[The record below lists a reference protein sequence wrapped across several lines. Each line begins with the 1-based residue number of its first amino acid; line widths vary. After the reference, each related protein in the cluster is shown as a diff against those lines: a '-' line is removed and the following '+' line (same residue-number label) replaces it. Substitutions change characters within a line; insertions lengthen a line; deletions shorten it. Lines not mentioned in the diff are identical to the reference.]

1 MTGNDERNEAER
13 DEAAQPAGG
22 VEAAV
27 EGGAVAEKAEKDG
40 KADDVER
47 DEKADKTGDADKD
60 QKNATPASPEEPSD
74 APAPAAAKRPIPTL
88 GWVALLVVALA
99 VGLLIGRFM
108 PGDGG
113 AIALAGKTTLAAN
126 ELDSVIAAYT
136 YKGETFDV
144 TAREVIDEMGGTEKA
159 ANDDGTYGVP
169 AASDVVTYAQ
179 NQLILRDAEERGLT
193 ATDEETDELAQQTF
207 GTTDYDTISSTYGY
221 DKDYIATMATM
232 TKLRDAVVDVTLPEQ
247 PTAPSSPAEGQED
260 VATAEYANYV
270 IGLLGDEWDAE
281 TGTWARTDGTYYA
294 TLSSYEFTADAA
306 TYDVAQAAY
315 QVAYGAYS
323 DAATELSN
331 EWVAY
336 TRNLLSN
343 ATIQLGSLAAS

>member
-1 MTGNDERNEAER
+1 MAE
-13 DEAAQPAGG
+13 
-22 VEAAV
+22 
-27 EGGAVAEKAEKDG
+27 
-40 KADDVER
+40 DVER
-47 DEKADKTGDADKD
+47 DDPTKAEGAEEVDESAAEKDAAEKDAADAGEPAGDTKSDAPD
-60 QKNATPASPEEPSD
+60 SPDAQAD
-74 APAPAAAKRPIPTL
+74 APAPEKRTIPTL
-88 GWVALLVVALA
+88 GWVALVVVALA
-99 VGLLIGRFM
+99 VGLLVGRFM
-108 PGDGG
+108 PGSSST
-113 AIALAGKTTLAAN
+113 IALAGKTTLAAS

-136 YKGETFDV
+136 YKGETFDI
-144 TAREVIDEMGGTEKA
+144 TAREVIDEMGGTEGA

-169 AASDVVTYAQ
+169 AAGDVVTYAQ

-193 ATDEETDELAQQTF
+193 ATEEETTELAEQSF
-207 GTTDYDTISSTYGY
+207 GTSDFDTIASTYGY

-247 PTAPSSPAEGQED
+247 PTAPSSPEDGQED
-260 VATAEYANYV
+260 VATAEYASYV

-281 TGTWARTDGTYYA
+281 AGTWARTDGDYYA

-323 DAATELSN
+323 DAYTELSN

-336 TRNLLSN
+336 TRGLLSN

>member
-1 MTGNDERNEAER
+1 MAE
-13 DEAAQPAGG
+13 
-22 VEAAV
+22 
-27 EGGAVAEKAEKDG
+27 
-40 KADDVER
+40 DVER
-47 DEKADKTGDADKD
+47 DE
-60 QKNATPASPEEPSD
+60 PAELAEAEEPKVADETAAEKDAGEKDAAEKDAEPAKDAEPVAPDAQAD
-74 APAPAAAKRPIPTL
+74 APAPGKRAVPTL
-88 GWVALLVVALA
+88 GWVALVVVALA
-99 VGLLIGRFM
+99 VGLLVGRFM
-108 PGDGG
+108 PGSSST
-113 AIALAGKTTLAAN
+113 IALAGKTTLAAS

-136 YKGETFDV
+136 YKGETFDI
-144 TAREVIDEMGGTEKA
+144 TAREVIDETGGTEGA

-169 AASDVVTYAQ
+169 AAGDVVTYAQ

-193 ATDEETDELAQQTF
+193 ATEEETTELAEQSF
-207 GTTDYDTISSTYGY
+207 GTSDFDTISSTYGY

-247 PTAPSSPAEGQED
+247 PTAPSSPEDGQED
-260 VATAEYANYV
+260 VATAEYASYV

-281 TGTWARTDGTYYA
+281 AGTWARTDGDYYA

-323 DAATELSN
+323 DAYAELSN

-336 TRNLLSN
+336 TRDLLSN

>member
-1 MTGNDERNEAER
+1 MAE
-13 DEAAQPAGG
+13 
-22 VEAAV
+22 
-27 EGGAVAEKAEKDG
+27 
-40 KADDVER
+40 DVER
-47 DEKADKTGDADKD
+47 DDPTKAEGAEEVDESAAEKDAGEKDAADAGEPAGDTKSD
-60 QKNATPASPEEPSD
+60 TPDSPDAQAD
-74 APAPAAAKRPIPTL
+74 APAPEKRAVPTL
-88 GWVALLVVALA
+88 GWVALVVVALA
-99 VGLLIGRFM
+99 VGLLVGRFM
-108 PGDGG
+108 PGSSST
-113 AIALAGKTTLAAN
+113 IALAGKTTLAAS

-136 YKGETFDV
+136 YKGETFDI
-144 TAREVIDEMGGTEKA
+144 TAREVIDEMGGTEGA

-169 AASDVVTYAQ
+169 AAGDVVTYAQ

-193 ATDEETDELAQQTF
+193 ATEEETTELAEQSF
-207 GTTDYDTISSTYGY
+207 GTSDFDTIASTYGY

-247 PTAPSSPAEGQED
+247 PTAPSSPEDGQED
-260 VATAEYANYV
+260 VATAEYASYV

-281 TGTWARTDGTYYA
+281 AGTWARTDGDYYA

-323 DAATELSN
+323 DAYTELSN

-336 TRNLLSN
+336 TRGLLSN